1 MKRSTLTFILVIA
14 ISAMVYPAAS
24 ASRSCANKNA
34 YLQLLVSKGKIA
46 ALPDPIMQSNSC
58 GAEWSKYGTCCD
70 VNSAKSLVEKQN
82 TALATEFKL
91 IESEIISL
99 NKKFNKLV
107 DDSQNTKKL
116 ALKLR
121 LRIEKKKVR
130 SYYRSASSLDQ
141 IAKNFESH
149 HKTCQQRIS
158 AIRSN
163 SICPICSGRSQV
175 FFEGKN
181 IRISENQCK
190 SILVDCEPF
199 WMDIIKTIDVGDQYE
214 DFYDFMNWRFGDIIT
229 KIIRRFLEKNLKGFA
244 VTAIPKMLLL
254 ETESYIDENQL
265 IENLKKC
272 KTGDIDFKSCP
283 FDIAKSLC
291 QQLVEIIPSGYLTSS
306 PYKMLRSQTSRSLK
320 KMNDHNARESRCD
333 FDGSSESEDKD
344 HFKNKRSQDWNSYI
358 GNPFSVYTTTDA
370 TCSTYETDKNKDK
383 RCAPMSL
390 VFP

>member
-1 MKRSTLTFILVIA
+1 MKRSTLTFILVLA

-24 ASRSCANKNA
+24 ASGLCANKNA

-46 ALPDPIMQSNSC
+46 ALPDPIMHSNSC

-99 NKKFNKLV
+99 SKKFNKLV

-116 ALKLR
+116 ELKLR
-121 LRIEKKKVR
+121 LRLEKKKVR
-130 SYYRSASSLDQ
+130 SYYRSASTLDQ
-141 IAKNFESH
+141 IAKNFDSH

-181 IRISENQCK
+181 IRISENQCR
-190 SILVDCEPF
+190 SILADCEPF
-199 WMDIIKTIDVGDQYE
+199 WMDIIKTIDLGDQYE

-229 KIIRRFLEKNLKGFA
+229 KIIRRFLEKKLKAFA
-244 VTAIPKMLLL
+244 LKAIPKMLLL
-254 ETESYIDENQL
+254 ETESYIDENHL

-272 KTGDIDFKSCP
+272 KTGGIDFKSCP

-291 QQLVEIIPSGYLTSS
+291 QQLVEIIPSSYLTSS
-306 PYKMLRSQTSRSLK
+306 PYKMSRSQTSRSLK
-320 KMNDHNARESRCD
+320 NIHHDNSCESRSD
-333 FDGSSESEDKD
+333 FGGSSKSADKD
-344 HFKNKRSQDWNSYI
+344 HFKNKRSHDLESYL
-358 GNPFSVYTTTDA
+358 GNPFAVQTMTDA
-370 TCSTYETDKNKDK
+370 TCNTYATNVDEDRK
-383 RCAPMSL
+383 CAPMSI